1 MDERKKRKAQRKF
14 EEQIKKVKPEDVEKV
29 LKKREEIEE
38 KLKSQL
44 RKFIYEIKLLFE
56 LLSDFKSGK
65 YREVPWH
72 TIAAIVAALLY
83 VLNPLDVI
91 PDFIPVVGQID
102 DAFVLGLCLTLIE
115 KDLNKYNKYK
125 VWKEEQKE
133 EKTS

>member
-14 EEQIKKVKPEDVEKV
+14 EDQIKKVKSEDVEKV

-38 KLKSQL
+38 KLKGQL

-115 KDLNKYNKYK
+115 KDLNKYK
-125 VWKEEQKE
+125 VWREEQKE

>member
-14 EEQIKKVKPEDVEKV
+14 AEQIKKVKSEDVEKV
-29 LKKREEIEE
+29 LKKREEIEK
-38 KLKSQL
+38 KLKGQL
-44 RKFIYEIKLLFE
+44 MKFIYEIKLLFE

-65 YREVPWH
+65 YKEVPWH

-115 KDLNKYNKYK
+115 KDLNKYK
-125 VWKEEQKE
+125 VWREEQKK

>member
-1 MDERKKRKAQRKF
+1 MDDRKKRKVQRKF
-14 EEQIKKVKPEDVEKV
+14 EEQIKKVKSEDVEKV
-29 LKKREEIEE
+29 LKKREEIEK
-38 KLKSQL
+38 KLKGQL

-115 KDLNKYNKYK
+115 KDLNKYK
-125 VWKEEQKE
+125 VWREERKE

>member
-14 EEQIKKVKPEDVEKV
+14 EDQIKKVKSEDVEKV

-38 KLKSQL
+38 KLKGQL

-56 LLSDFKSGK
+56 LLSDFKGGK

-72 TIAAIVAALLY
+72 TIAATIAALLY

-91 PDFIPVVGQID
+91 PDFISVVGQID

-115 KDLNKYNKYK
+115 KDLNKYK
-125 VWKEEQKE
+125 VWREERKE

>member
-1 MDERKKRKAQRKF
+1 MDDRKKRKVQRKF
-14 EEQIKKVKPEDVEKV
+14 EEQIKKVKSEDVEKV
-29 LKKREEIEE
+29 LKKREEIEK
-38 KLKSQL
+38 KLKGQL
-44 RKFIYEIKLLFE
+44 RKFIYEIKLLVE

-115 KDLNKYNKYK
+115 KDLNKYK
-125 VWKEEQKE
+125 VWREERKE

>member
-14 EEQIKKVKPEDVEKV
+14 EEQIKKVKSEDIEKV
-29 LKKREEIEE
+29 LKKREEIEK
-38 KLKSQL
+38 KLKGQL
-44 RKFIYEIKLLFE
+44 RKFIYEKKLLVE

-115 KDLNKYNKYK
+115 KDLNKYK
-125 VWKEEQKE
+125 VWRKERKE

>member
-14 EEQIKKVKPEDVEKV
+14 EEQIKKVKSEDVEKV

-38 KLKSQL
+38 KLKGQL

-83 VLNPLDVI
+83 ALNPLDVI

-115 KDLNKYNKYK
+115 KDLNKYK
-125 VWKEEQKE
+125 VWKEERKE